1 MNKYELFLIEPELEA
16 IAHLVEM
23 TNLNV
28 RRMGLAVHIAASI
41 KREPNF
47 ILRIFNIKEH
57 REKLRQAASTIAN
70 TSYSMYVM
78 SDAVH
83 TVIPILHRIPYCEN
97 LESAISM
104 IQREVPF
111 IMLCE
116 SSEKH
121 LASENAN
128 AGNFLRE
135 WRTGSFIALHSILK
149 KFKALQHHQACGHV
163 GYIVHITPKSAS
175 AERQAIVTW
184 SDGRKFEQK
193 LQPLLI
199 TAEKEL
205 TTENKRLLLGS
216 LYRFCTSGTFAS
228 FGRVALEY
236 AFLQL
241 KEAGCKVGTRGLWE
255 FLLERPPGNNTR
267 LLEERNA
274 FIRTLGTGALGDAL
288 NETLTTD
295 FEPTILYFELD
306 GTVSATTPV

>member
-1 MNKYELFLIEPELEA
+1 MNKYELFLIETELAA
-16 IAHLVEM
+16 IAELVEI

-28 RRMGLAVHIAASI
+28 RRMGLSVHIAASI

-47 ILRIFNIKEH
+47 FLRIFSMKEH
-57 REKLRQAASTIAN
+57 REKLRQAASTITN
-70 TSYSMYVM
+70 TSYSMHVM
-78 SDAVH
+78 SDAIH
-83 TVIPILHRIPYCEN
+83 NIIPILHRIPYCVD

-149 KFKALQHHQACGHV
+149 KFKALQHHQTCGHV

-175 AERQAIVTW
+175 SECQAIVTW

-205 TTENKRLLLGS
+205 TTENKRLLIGS
-216 LYRFCTSGTFAS
+216 LYRFCTAGTFAS
-228 FGRVALEY
+228 FGRAALEY

-241 KEAGCKVGTRGLWE
+241 KELEYQVGTQGLWK
-255 FLLERPPGNNTR
+255 FLSSRPPGTDAR
-267 LLEERNA
+267 YLEETNT
-274 FIRTLGTGALGDAL
+274 FIRTLGTGALGEAL
-288 NETLTTD
+288 NGTLTTD

-306 GTVSATTPV
+306 GTVSIATPA